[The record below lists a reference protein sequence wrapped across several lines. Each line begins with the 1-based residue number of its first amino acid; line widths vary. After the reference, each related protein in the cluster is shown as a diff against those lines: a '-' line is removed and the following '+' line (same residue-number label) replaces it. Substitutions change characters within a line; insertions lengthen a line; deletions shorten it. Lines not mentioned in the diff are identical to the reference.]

1 MGSFAD
7 CSERSAEQSAFAEC
21 LVQSAKNN
29 QQRVQTAEQFA
40 KQSAEQSQNRIGW
53 LAKKS
58 IFWRLHMQISSVR
71 AVPLSAISP
80 EVAARPG
87 VASGLRYDELTDR
100 RDANFEEWECG
111 KHS

>member
-1 MGSFAD
+1 VGSFAD

-29 QQRVQTAEQFA
+29 PQRVQFA

-58 IFWRLHMQISSVR
+58 IFWQLHMQISSVR

-100 RDANFEEWECG
+100 RDANFEKWECA